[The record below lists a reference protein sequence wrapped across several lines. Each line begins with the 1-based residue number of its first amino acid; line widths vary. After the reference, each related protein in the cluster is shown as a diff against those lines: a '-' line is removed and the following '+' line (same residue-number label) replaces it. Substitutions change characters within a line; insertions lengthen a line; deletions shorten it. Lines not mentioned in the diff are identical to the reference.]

1 MKSNSPLFS
10 NYSVSGG
17 KSGSSSKG
25 GSAIAAGIPTVGVKA
40 SIASALGNPKAKGK
54 LKKASTVRKPPK
66 GKKSSKRPIF
76 TKKGHV
82 TLRSVSAR
90 REFLLGKS
98 VARIEHELRAHGYEV
113 TRRGSKFSGSKAKI
127 VLTLNSSKHRNIKQ
141 IQISP
146 GSSRHG
152 NVPYVKISTS
162 DYGKIKIIGA
172 DRKSYKTDGHEK
184 AHILFR
190 RVKKK

>member
-10 NYSVSGG
+10 NYSVAGN
-17 KSGSSSKG
+17 KSGSSGKG
-25 GSAIAAGIPTVGVKA
+25 GSSMAASIPPISAKA
-40 SIASALGNPKAKGK
+40 SIAAPLGKPKVKGKAKK
-54 LKKASTVRKPPK
+54 PSAAKKPSK

-76 TKKGHV
+76 TKKGHI

-90 REFLLGKS
+90 REFFLGKS
-98 VARIEHELRAHGYEV
+98 VARIEHELRTHGYEV

-146 GSSRHG
+146 GSNRHG

>member
-17 KSGSSSKG
+17 KSGSSGKG
-25 GSAIAAGIPTVGVKA
+25 GSAIAAGRPTVGVKA
-40 SIASALGNPKAKGK
+40 SIASALGKSKAKGK
-54 LKKASTVRKPPK
+54 SKKASAARKLPK

-82 TLRSVSAR
+82 TIRSIAAR
-90 REFLLGKS
+90 REFFLGKS
-98 VARIEHELRAHGYEV
+98 VARIEHELRTHGYEV
-113 TRRGSKFSGSKAKI
+113 TRRESKYRTSRAKI

-146 GSSRHG
+146 GSKRHG

-172 DRKSYKTDGHEK
+172 DRKSYKTDGYEK